1 MNEVVEM
8 SATLLGL
15 LGLVEIA
22 QVLILAL
29 KYLPFLCFIY
39 VKLFSS
45 NSTEATSIG
54 IFMEKKSRFSI
65 DSDADTSLYVKDRRN
80 APAKKSYTEPTSIV
94 LVMFHCGRRKT
105 AYHWPTF
112 FFFLVAMGCSSMY
125 DRVYQKLQLGSGQR
139 EPQSIDPRNKDVLDG
154 HTTRDL
160 NCTEK
165 INSFS

>member
-112 FFFLVAMGCSSMY
+112 FFFWSLWVAHRCTIEFIRSCNLARDNANLS
-125 DRVYQKLQLGSGQR
+125 RSIR
-139 EPQSIDPRNKDVLDG
+139 EIR
-154 HTTRDL
+154 TY
-160 NCTEK
+160 
-165 INSFS
+165 